1 MCSLD
6 ITSKLTEGIIPQAHK
21 RRMVKFVRLAKG
33 QEDIVDVLR
42 MFKSELESAPKPKPK
57 PAAAKTDD
65 LSKRALRRVSRD
77 YTPDVCVPKL
87 TNFP

>member
-6 ITSKLTEGIIPQAHK
+6 IISKMTEGIIPQAHK

-42 MFKSELESAPKPKPK
+42 MFKSELESAPKPKP
-57 PAAAKTDD
+57 AAAKTDD
-65 LSKRALRRVSRD
+65 LSKRALRRVSRN